1 MASPLRWIGKLL
13 KYGLIGL
20 VLLLVCVGVWARV
33 VRRSDARIPAPGRL
47 VEVEPGRRIHL
58 LCQGEGQ
65 PTVVLE
71 AGLGDHGWS
80 SWSPVQ
86 PQIAA
91 TTRTCSYDRAGTGW
105 SDPPRVD
112 PMPTAIVDD
121 LRSALAAAGEH
132 GPYVLVGH
140 SLGGPIVRHYAHRFP
155 GEVAGLVLVD
165 GSHED
170 QLTRLPPL
178 PRSAELVVGLL
189 PTIHFLG
196 LDRLTGAFVSDTA
209 ARTQLARQTSDA
221 SVANTSWIYDHLA
234 RFLAQARDAGTS
246 LGDIPLVVLTAST
259 MAGPGMPPETA
270 AAFHRTWV
278 TLHEEIAKYSSRGS
292 QRVVPNSTHYIQKD
306 QPNAVIDAVTGMV
319 KEARAAA
326 AATPP
331 AAAPAT
337 R

>member
-1 MASPLRWIGKLL
+1 MAAPLRWIGKIL
-13 KYGLIGL
+13 KYGLLGL

-33 VRRSDARIPAPGRL
+33 VRRSDAKIPAPGRL
-47 VEVEPGRRIHL
+47 VEVEPGRRMHL
-58 LCQGEGQ
+58 LCQGEGR

-86 PQIAA
+86 PQIAS
-91 TTRTCSYDRAGTGW
+91 TSRTCSYDRAGTGW

-121 LRSALAAAGEH
+121 VRALLTAAGEP
-132 GPYVLVGH
+132 GPYILVGH

-155 GEVAGLVLVD
+155 GEVAGLILVD

-178 PRSAELVVGLL
+178 PKSAELVVSLL
-189 PTIHFLG
+189 PAIHFLG

-209 ARTQLARQTSDA
+209 ALTQLARQASDA

-234 RFLAQARDAGTS
+234 PFLAQARDAGTS
-246 LGDIPLVVLTAST
+246 LGDIPLTVLTASS
-259 MAGPGMPPETA
+259 MASPMLTPEQA

-278 TLHEEIAKYSSRGS
+278 TLHEEIATYSRKGT
-292 QRVVPNSTHYIQKD
+292 QRIVPNSTHYIQKD
-306 QPNAVIDAVTGMV
+306 QPRAVIDAVTTMV
-319 KEARAAA
+319 TAWRSTA
-326 AATPP
+326 AATAP
-331 AAAPAT
+331 AATPVT